1 MTSDQLQKA
10 AFIQFKRKDTLSDM
24 NSDLRYLDQ
33 QGYQY
38 VFIDEVTL
46 MEDLIEERHYFQI
59 FMLLVE

>member
-1 MTSDQLQKA
+1 
-10 AFIQFKRKDTLSDM
+10 M
-24 NSDLRYLDQ
+24 NSNLRYLEQ